1 MSTRSGRV
9 QSPSASVRS
18 RTLRE
23 ALVAGLQRR
32 ELMTGYDAALLSLLD
47 ARPDRRGRG
56 ILTSYGMGD
65 AEELVLD
72 RVREWERRGRPTE
85 SELAVDATYDGDRS
99 RLTVRWPTVP

>member
-9 QSPSASVRS
+9 QSPSASVGS

-32 ELMTGYDAALLSLLD
+32 ELMTGYDAALLS
-47 ARPDRRGRG
+47 ARSATRSPRPWD
-56 ILTSYGMGD
+56 LTSYGMGD
-65 AEELVLD
+65 AEALVLD
-72 RVREWERRGRPTE
+72 RVREWERRGGPTE